1 MAMSLNIKRKSKA
14 ALQEKTRKNR
24 KHLEHAVSL
33 ASMATTASDD
43 LLADLKFERR
53 SISSLKGFSKRVRKS
68 EKDQVESVARSI
80 RRHKQ
85 AAPIL
90 TDQSGEIIN
99 GHIVVQA
106 LRSLGATEAW
116 CAVIDH
122 LDEDERALLHVTLNR
137 LGETGDWDLD
147 ALGPLL
153 IELDELG
160 FELETTG
167 FSLPELDIIMSP
179 NVEKACEAEGE
190 EIPELPVEPVSVPS
204 DTWLIGDHRLHCGDA
219 ADAKSYDLL
228 LDGEVADVIF
238 TDCPWNIPIAGFVS
252 GLGKVR
258 HQDFKMGA
266 GEMQEEEFV
275 DFCDRFHEHGAANLI
290 DGGVFYSCI
299 DWRSADVIMESGRRA
314 GLRHI
319 NTAVWNKGSGGM
331 GSPWR
336 SAHEFIVIFCKGK
349 KCAVN
354 NIELGKHGRDRTNV
368 WSYPGANRK
377 GSSASKAL
385 ANHPTPKPVEM
396 VRDALLDVSN
406 RGGIVLDP
414 FMGSGTTIIAAEQC
428 GRVARGIELDPAYV
442 DVAVR
447 RWEELTGRPAMHAET
462 GLSFAEMAEK
472 RLTQADVA
480 DAA

>member
-1 MAMSLNIKRKSKA
+1 M
-14 ALQEKTRKNR
+14 
-24 KHLEHAVSL
+24 
-33 ASMATTASDD
+33 
-43 LLADLKFERR
+43 
-53 SISSLKGFSKRVRKS
+53 
-68 EKDQVESVARSI
+68 
-80 RRHKQ
+80 
-85 AAPIL
+85 
-90 TDQSGEIIN
+90 
-99 GHIVVQA
+99 
-106 LRSLGATEAW
+106 
-116 CAVIDH
+116 
-122 LDEDERALLHVTLNR
+122 
-137 LGETGDWDLD
+137 
-147 ALGPLL
+147 
-153 IELDELG
+153 
-160 FELETTG
+160 
-167 FSLPELDIIMSP
+167 
-179 NVEKACEAEGE
+179 
-190 EIPELPVEPVSVPS
+190 
-204 DTWLIGDHRLHCGDA
+204 
-219 ADAKSYDLL
+219 
-228 LDGEVADVIF
+228 IF

-252 GLGKVR
+252 GLGKVK

-266 GEMQEEEFV
+266 GEMPKEEFV
-275 DFCDRFHEHGAANLI
+275 DFCDRFHELGAANLI

-299 DWRSADVIMESGRRA
+299 DWRSADVIMKSGRRA

-447 RWEELTGRPAMHAET
+447 RWEELIGRPAMHAET
-462 GLSFAEMAEK
+462 GLSFSEMAEK
-472 RLTQADVA
+472 RLAKDDVA
-480 DAA
+480 NAA